1 MEILKQK
8 LSADFDG
15 LNIHISDDNRMV
27 ISTAK
32 ESILSL
38 LSYLK
43 NDGYEHLAL
52 ISCNDWIDSGK
63 LELVYILSAY
73 MADDT
78 HYQEKE
84 KNSII
89 IKTMI
94 SRDTAKFITI
104 TDLYNSAEPYE
115 RELHEMFGIVFDG
128 HPRLTPL
135 MLEREYKIPPFRKDF
150 DTLGYVENTFGKI
163 PSIKE
168 RKEGLQ

>member
-8 LSADFDG
+8 LLSDFDG
-15 LNIHISDDNRMV
+15 LDIQIPNDKRII

-32 ESILSL
+32 EAILSL

-43 NDGYEHLAL
+43 NDGYEHLAM
-52 ISCNDWIDSGK
+52 ISCNDWIEAGK

-78 HYQEKE
+78 HYQKKE
-84 KNSII
+84 AKSII
-89 IKTMI
+89 IKTNI
-94 SRDTAKFITI
+94 SRNTAKFITI
-104 TDLYNSAEPYE
+104 TNLFNSAEPYE
-115 RELHEMFGIVFDG
+115 REMHEMFGIVFEG

-150 DTLGYVENTFGKI
+150 DTLAYVDNTFGKI
-163 PSIKE
+163 PSIQQ

>member
-8 LSADFDG
+8 LSSNFNG
-15 LNIHISDDNRMV
+15 LDIRIPGETRMI
-27 ISTAK
+27 ISTVK
-32 ESILSL
+32 ESMLSL

-52 ISCNDWIDSGK
+52 ISCNDWIDAGK
-63 LELVYILSAY
+63 LELIYILSAY

-78 HYQEKE
+78 QYKEKE
-84 KNSII
+84 TRNII

-94 SRDTAKFITI
+94 SRDTSKFLTI
-104 TDLYNSAEPYE
+104 TNLYNSAEPYE
-115 RELHEMFGIVFDG
+115 RELHEMFGIVFEG

-150 DTLGYVENTFGKI
+150 DTMAYVDNTFGKI
-163 PSIKE
+163 PSIQE
-168 RKEGLQ
+168 RKEGMQ

>member
-8 LSADFDG
+8 LSSNFNG
-15 LNIHISDDNRMV
+15 LDIHIPGDTRMI

-32 ESILSL
+32 ESIVSL

-43 NDGYEHLAL
+43 NDGYEHLAM
-52 ISCNDWIDSGK
+52 ISCSDWIDAGK
-63 LELVYILSAY
+63 LELVYIVSAY

-78 HYQEKE
+78 QYQEKE
-84 KNSII
+84 TKNII

-94 SRDTAKFITI
+94 SRDRAKFVTI
-104 TDLYNSAEPYE
+104 TNLFSGAEPYE
-115 RELHEMFGIVFDG
+115 RELHEMFGIVFEG

-150 DTLGYVENTFGKI
+150 DTMAYVDDTFGKI
-163 PSIKE
+163 PSIEE
-168 RKEGLQ
+168 RKEGLE